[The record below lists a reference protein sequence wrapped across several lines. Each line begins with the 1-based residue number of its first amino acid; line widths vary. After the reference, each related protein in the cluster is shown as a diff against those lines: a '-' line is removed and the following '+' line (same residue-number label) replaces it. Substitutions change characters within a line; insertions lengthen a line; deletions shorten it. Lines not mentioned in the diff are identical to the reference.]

1 MIEVGFEC
9 SIIFFRMEVAACMWQ
24 KAPAEEATRQKRKT
38 TVNNIFLYFLIE
50 ETNHYKEIQMV
61 SDAAVSVDEE
71 LALAEA
77 FLHSLDRL

>member
-9 SIIFFRMEVAACMWQ
+9 SIIFFRIEVAACMWQ

-50 ETNHYKEIQMV
+50 ETNHLQGYTNGIRR
-61 SDAAVSVDEE
+61 SI
-71 LALAEA
+71 LC
-77 FLHSLDRL
+77 R